1 MSLHVTEHRQ
11 GFALGLTEITRFEDP
26 GEPTGL
32 SFAVLKLAAGESTK
46 IETKHETAWLLMQGS
61 AELTVGNQTRQF
73 ERRSLFDE
81 SPSCLHVSAGERV
94 EIKAVGDSEFTV
106 YGSANR
112 AHFASRFYGPADVPN
127 EHRGKGQVG
136 DACYRF
142 VRTIFDRRNAD
153 PAAELV
159 LGEVV
164 TMPGRWSSYP
174 PHHHPQPEIYHY
186 RFTLP
191 QGFGHA
197 ELGEQV
203 LKIRQFDTVKI
214 LDGVDHAQCAAPGYG
229 MYYAW
234 VIRHLPDNPYG
245 VPEYTEEHRWTTD
258 PQAEFWRPK
267 DGS

>member
-1 MSLHVTEHRQ
+1 MSLHVTKHRQ
-11 GFALGLTEITRFEDP
+11 GFALGTDRDHPLRDP

-32 SFAVLKLAAGESTK
+32 SFAVLKLAAGESTR

-61 AELTVGNQTRQF
+61 AELTAGNQTRQF

-81 SPSCLHVSAGERV
+81 SPSCLHVAAGERV

-106 YGSANR
+106 YAAPIARISQPLLWPG
-112 AHFASRFYGPADVPN
+112 DVPN

-142 VRTIFDRRNAD
+142 RGTIFDRRNAD

-159 LGEVV
+159 LAKWV

-186 RFTLP
+186 RFTCPRALAMP
-191 QGFGHA
+191 SWA
-197 ELGEQV
+197 S
-203 LKIRQFDTVKI
+203 R
-214 LDGVDHAQCAAPGYG
+214 
-229 MYYAW
+229 
-234 VIRHLPDNPYG
+234 
-245 VPEYTEEHRWTTD
+245 
-258 PQAEFWRPK
+258 
-267 DGS
+267 S